1 MRQIKITI
9 NACILTIL
17 TTKIRYSKKLESL
30 RYSILLLLL
39 LLLLLSSMDWIS
51 LWRLNKYLKLFFN
64 LILFILSCF
73 ISYRCIYIYNFFLNF
88 IYTTLK
94 TVYIH
99 IYIYIYIYFP
109 LILVN

>member
-39 LLLLLSSMDWIS
+39 LLLLLSSMD
-51 LWRLNKYLKLFFN
+51 
-64 LILFILSCF
+64 
-73 ISYRCIYIYNFFLNF
+73 
-88 IYTTLK
+88 
-94 TVYIH
+94 
-99 IYIYIYIYFP
+99 
-109 LILVN
+109 